1 VFVFLIA
8 EVFSP
13 ECALFCNQEVDSK
26 SLRDE
31 IACNELL
38 LDLVRAIEKQ
48 VRCAFG
54 FYVVGEPSMQWAEIP
69 FVEVVVEAVLDG

>member
-1 VFVFLIA
+1 
-8 EVFSP
+8 
-13 ECALFCNQEVDSK
+13 
-26 SLRDE
+26 LRDE